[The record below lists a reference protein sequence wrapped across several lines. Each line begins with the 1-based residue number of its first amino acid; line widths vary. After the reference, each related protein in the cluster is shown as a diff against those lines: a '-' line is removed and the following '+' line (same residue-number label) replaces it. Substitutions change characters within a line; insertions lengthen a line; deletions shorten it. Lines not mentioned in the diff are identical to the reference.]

1 MDNVS
6 LIFLATSLF
15 CGILL
20 PGDSATMISTAL
32 LAGSIVAFCLW
43 LVARMRIKAVFSPW
57 AMGGLFSLIAIL
69 IDGLAE
75 PNVFT
80 YRVDA
85 LLWMVIGIGYAL
97 YNAHDKPLAAQSM
110 QEE

>member
-32 LAGSIVAFCLW
+32 LAGSIVAFCL
-43 LVARMRIKAVFSPW
+43 
-57 AMGGLFSLIAIL
+57 G
-69 IDGLAE
+69 
-75 PNVFT
+75 
-80 YRVDA
+80 
-85 LLWMVIGIGYAL
+85 
-97 YNAHDKPLAAQSM
+97 
-110 QEE
+110 